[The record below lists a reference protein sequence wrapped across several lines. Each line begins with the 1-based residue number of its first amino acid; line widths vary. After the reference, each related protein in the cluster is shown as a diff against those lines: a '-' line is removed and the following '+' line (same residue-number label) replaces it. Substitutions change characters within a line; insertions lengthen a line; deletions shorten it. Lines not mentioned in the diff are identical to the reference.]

1 MIYVKILEW
10 LRQGCKFMELFNKIP
25 SSSPNLI
32 SEPIGLNIAQCFQ
45 SRLQSSNGCHRR
57 WRPSLTGSWL
67 RRLTDGGPGYA
78 TSQYLLH
85 HEQPTQNRQARVRK
99 SQFQNR
105 VSKPSI
111 YSELCNIHVHRVSH
125 FYPGKLHSIFRI
137 FVLSFIPPVRDAGGV
152 EAPLDLVNALHHELP
167 EPLQ

>member
-45 SRLQSSNGCHRR
+45 SRLQSSNGCHPR

-67 RRLTDGGPGYA
+67 WGPG
-78 TSQYLLH
+78 
-85 HEQPTQNRQARVRK
+85 
-99 SQFQNR
+99 
-105 VSKPSI
+105 
-111 YSELCNIHVHRVSH
+111 LCNIAIFAASRATNLKTASQSPKISNPKPSLSSVALLMKICLRLLVHFSSQAIVSI
-125 FYPGKLHSIFRI
+125 G
-137 FVLSFIPPVRDAGGV
+137 
-152 EAPLDLVNALHHELP
+152 LV
-167 EPLQ
+167 